1 MDIRE
6 AGVFSHKTLI
16 LQGKNRHFPLLFIFY
31 WTFAFPLRISKRL
44 WVSSFVSQ
52 EHAPNKSKTRDTI

>member
-6 AGVFSHKTLI
+6 AGILSHKTLI
-16 LQGKNRHFPLLFIFY
+16 LQVKNRHFPLLFIFY
-31 WTFAFPLRISKRL
+31 WTFAVLLRIIKRL
-44 WVSSFVSQ
+44 RVSSFISQ